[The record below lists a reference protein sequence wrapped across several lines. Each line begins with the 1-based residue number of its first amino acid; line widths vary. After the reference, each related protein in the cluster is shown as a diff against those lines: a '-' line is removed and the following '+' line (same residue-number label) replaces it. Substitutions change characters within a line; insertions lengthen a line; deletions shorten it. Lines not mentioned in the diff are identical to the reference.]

1 MIKVGGRYHETL
13 TLTFDTE
20 RMLSQVRLARLLPLV
35 AVATLGAGLTLPFA
49 PLGLG
54 TFSDVRVFVTVAG
67 VAGQHV
73 AALSSARLLRSWG
86 HLLFALTANYLGVD
100 LVSARVEQLDG
111 LVLELPHITIQAK
124 VGVALVNPLARDQLR
139 GFNPYGL
146 GLCHHRRLCRAGRQ
160 AEAEQPSHEQ
170 AYCCV

>member
-1 MIKVGGRYHETL
+1 MRLQI
-13 TLTFDTE
+13 FF
-20 RMLSQVRLARLLPLV
+20 VRSLLALNELARHDL
-35 AVATLGAGLTLPFA
+35 AHSKTWRG
-49 PLGLG
+49 
-54 TFSDVRVFVTVAG
+54 
-67 VAGQHV
+67 
-73 AALSSARLLRSWG
+73 
-86 HLLFALTANYLGVD
+86 LFALASDDLGVD
-100 LVSARVEQLDG
+100 LVGTRVEQLDG

-124 VGVALVNPLARDQLR
+124 VGVVLVNPLARDQLR